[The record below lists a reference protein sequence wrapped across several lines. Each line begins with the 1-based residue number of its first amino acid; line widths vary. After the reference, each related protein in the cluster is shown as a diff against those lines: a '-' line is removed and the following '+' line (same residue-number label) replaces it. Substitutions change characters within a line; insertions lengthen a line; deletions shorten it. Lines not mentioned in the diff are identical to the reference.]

1 MSHPTPI
8 ELSRQDEAMMRLAL
22 AQAEQAQAEGEVP
35 VGAVLVRH
43 GQVLATGRNR
53 PIQGHDPSAHAE
65 IEALRAGAQLLG
77 NYRLEDCSLYVT
89 LEPCAM
95 CSGAM
100 LHARLSRVVYGT
112 PDPRTGAAGSV
123 LNLFDDPRLNHQTT
137 VQGGVLAEACA
148 AQLKA
153 FFKPLRRNLAPL
165 REDALRLPEVALPP
179 GPGSDGLRHWAH
191 DVPALGGLRM
201 AYTDT
206 GPQDAT
212 CTWVALHA
220 PGAWSHQFRHWLPI
234 WQAAGHRVLL
244 PDLPGFGRSDRP
256 KRESAH
262 RLAWHA
268 QVLHE
273 WLDGLNPNGPIVCLG
288 LGPTACLALQLAQ
301 RWRQR
306 GPAHAVRWVGLWPER
321 ALPDAGAGRARRAS
335 RDEGAPSTPAALRRQ
350 LRAQGLPDEAVA
362 ATMAAMPDAG
372 HAAGL
377 RAWAALDPALPD
389 GEWPGCHALLAQ
401 LADGPH
407 AVWGHPASTA
417 ITGAWPWTPD
427 MHPDLG
433 GEGAR
438 RLLTLW
444 PD

>member
-8 ELSRQDEAMMRLAL
+8 ELSHQDEAMMRLAL

-100 LHARLSRVVYGT
+100 LHARLARVVYGT

-165 REDALRLPEVALPP
+165 REDALRLPEAALPP
-179 GPGSDGLRHWAH
+179 GPGTDGLRHWAH

-206 GPQDAT
+206 GPQDAPP
-212 CTWVALHA
+212 CRFKH
-220 PGAWSHQFRHWLPI
+220 SDF
-234 WQAAGHRVLL
+234 HR
-244 PDLPGFGRSDRP
+244 RIS
-256 KRESAH
+256 
-262 RLAWHA
+262 
-268 QVLHE
+268 
-273 WLDGLNPNGPIVCLG
+273 
-288 LGPTACLALQLAQ
+288 
-301 RWRQR
+301 
-306 GPAHAVRWVGLWPER
+306 
-321 ALPDAGAGRARRAS
+321 
-335 RDEGAPSTPAALRRQ
+335 
-350 LRAQGLPDEAVA
+350 
-362 ATMAAMPDAG
+362 
-372 HAAGL
+372 
-377 RAWAALDPALPD
+377 
-389 GEWPGCHALLAQ
+389 
-401 LADGPH
+401 
-407 AVWGHPASTA
+407 
-417 ITGAWPWTPD
+417 
-427 MHPDLG
+427 
-433 GEGAR
+433 
-438 RLLTLW
+438 
-444 PD
+444 